1 VRAIARREALRVVAG
16 ERALEEL
23 NPNDAA
29 VEAPNEQVHM
39 RIDVHRAVAE
49 LSSAERLALAAC
61 YWLGL
66 TDRQLAAH
74 LGIPVGTAKVRLHRT
89 RMRLRAL
96 LAEQVASNAPI
107 STVEH

>member
-1 VRAIARREALRVVAG
+1 
-16 ERALEEL
+16 
-23 NPNDAA
+23 
-29 VEAPNEQVHM
+29 M